1 MKRKIVTLLVITGL
15 MISMLTACDNSQ
27 KENEVS
33 FQEEA
38 ESAAIGAVQTKE
50 KEAGNTNAI
59 INQTTIDNEGGV
71 SAMTDASDSTL
82 QPPSTTTTPEPTP
95 EVVVYEGIDMEST
108 LPGKEWVHT
117 FVGIIDE
124 PKLVVFNDET
134 NKKVIV
140 EHQQEFEFEEG
151 DTLAFFVP
159 KKFSVMGCLTEKNTV
174 VEFLKS
180 FNYAEVTFDESSCI
194 VEDTITA
201 PVYYNDER
209 IDDLVYYLKPVE

>member
-59 INQTTIDNEGGV
+59 ISQTTTDNEGG
-71 SAMTDASDSTL
+71 SARTDASDSTL

-117 FVGIIDE
+117 FVGIVEE

-140 EHQQEFEFEEG
+140 EHQQEFEFGEG
-151 DTLAFFVP
+151 DRMAFYMP
-159 KKFSVMGCLTEKNTV
+159 REYAIMGCLTEKNTV
-174 VEFLKS
+174 VEFLIS
-180 FNYAEVTFDESSCI
+180 FNFAEVTFDESSPI

-201 PVYYNDER
+201 CVYLDGKR
-209 IDDLVYYLKPVE
+209 IDDLVYYLKPVD